1 MTGISAPPQEART
14 EAKCSSLERKLRL
27 IFRPINDFEKH
38 SALEHFAFEISG
50 VLFPVRGLA
59 NAKSSF
65 LTLVFEH
72 IVGRQRTADALVHH
86 GEAVLGEG
94 LIVHRTS
101 AYRLA
106 CAPCL
111 GMTKTIQR
119 VGTLHLSSLTE
130 RTTPVTGIPFDINV
144 AFSPRYWA

>member
-1 MTGISAPPQEART
+1 M
-14 EAKCSSLERKLRL
+14 
-27 IFRPINDFEKH
+27 DFEKH
-38 SALEHFAFEISG
+38 SAVEHFAFEISG

-65 LTLVFEH
+65 PTLVFEH

-111 GMTKTIQR
+111 G
-119 VGTLHLSSLTE
+119 
-130 RTTPVTGIPFDINV
+130 TTALAARSAAVHAHGPGPGSAAHGRLN
-144 AFSPRYWA
+144 

>member
-1 MTGISAPPQEART
+1 MCTGSAYRPFLHDRHFSAASRGADRSQNA
-14 EAKCSSLERKLRL
+14 SSLERNLRL

-65 LTLVFEH
+65 ITLVFER
-72 IVGRQRTADALVHH
+72 IVGRQGTADALVHH
-86 GEAVLGEG
+86 GEAVVGEG

-106 CAPCL
+106 CDAL
-111 GMTKTIQR
+111 
-119 VGTLHLSSLTE
+119 L
-130 RTTPVTGIPFDINV
+130 
-144 AFSPRYWA
+144 RYDRD